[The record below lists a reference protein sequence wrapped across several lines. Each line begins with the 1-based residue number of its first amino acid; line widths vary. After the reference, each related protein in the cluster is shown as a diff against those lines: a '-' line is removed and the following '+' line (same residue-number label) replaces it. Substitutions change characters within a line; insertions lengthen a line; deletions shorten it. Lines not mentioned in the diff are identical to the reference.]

1 MAVAG
6 AEASAASQV
15 IVLREKVA
23 QAKSKR
29 WLAAERR
36 LLLLLP
42 TSAGPRIDRD
52 EDTFGGGESIAQA
65 KSACVK
71 NDAIKCTAGRGREFE
86 RRTLRNNLAP
96 ALFSRD

>member
-29 WLAAERR
+29 RLAAERR
-36 LLLLLP
+36 LLLP